1 MSPHASHSDPG
12 DSWES
17 LDRAEVSRQ
26 IRAAVL
32 AAARRPPASRCPAP
46 VAGGR
51 IANLTAAA
59 AIVGSIAFLGPG
71 RDQPFTPQPLPVDP
85 AVSVPVPVEP
95 GRAALQPW
103 PPSSLP
109 RAVDD
114 WAGVASPSDLG
125 VHAGDRS
132 QLDVLLDSMLIT
144 HRVPAGV
151 PFEERVAEVP
161 DPRVL
166 EVMRDIDDSLGGRIE
181 WPNVYV
187 TEGLLDDGVFA
198 RHKSFVGSD
207 GQTASPETNAARA
220 PEDAYGIHLESAI
233 VECELTHGIPQAIS
247 VRQILAHELQHAVSF
262 DNSSALFDAAR
273 GTGMPYGEPGH
284 ETPTADGRADLA
296 QLLLAE
302 MDQRLDAGGPRLNEL
317 PLAERR
323 EVVRE
328 VLTQYLTPIAEPS
341 REQADLR
348 LEVALR
354 DDSYLHQDSN
364 VIWREVRDA
373 RTEAYLHGSE
383 PYDPS
388 VEPFV
393 PTGMEPDQRWIDLT
407 TPLDQLARQ
416 WTEERAERPADSA
429 ERRARY
435 PSLVDDR
442 NYLGA
447 EPTVVVSA
455 SADPEPSDRP
465 STKLVQPG
473 VLPSS
478 RRGQSIADP
487 SLSPDAGGG
496 ADGDRRRRMISMGGA
511 FLPVPVAAPAL
522 AAGSAAGGSSRPAA
536 ERAPG

>member
-1 MSPHASHSDPG
+1 MSPHPSHSDPG

-103 PPSSLP
+103 PPSSPP

-151 PFEERVAEVP
+151 PFEERVGEVP

-166 EVMRDIDDSLGGRIE
+166 EIMRDIDDSLGGRIE

-187 TEGLLDDGVFA
+187 TDGLLDDGIVGHY
-198 RHKSFVGSD
+198 RTPVGSV
-207 GQTASPETNAARA
+207 GQTVPPILNDLRA
-220 PEDAYGIHLESAI
+220 PEDAFGIHLESAVI
-233 VECELTHGIPQAIS
+233 ECELTHGYPQAIS
-247 VRQILAHELQHAVSF
+247 VRQLLAHELQHAVSF
-262 DNSSALFDAAR
+262 DNSSALHDAAQ
-273 GTGMPYGEPGH
+273 GAGMPYQKSH
-284 ETPTADGRADLA
+284 ERATADGRADLA

-302 MDQRLDAGGPRLNEL
+302 MDQRRHVGGPRLNEL
-317 PLAERR
+317 SLTDRR

-328 VLTQYLTPIAEPS
+328 VLNKFLTPIPEPS
-341 REQADLR
+341 REQSDLR

-354 DDSYLHQDSN
+354 DDSYLHEDTN
-364 VIWREVRDA
+364 VIWREVRDVFSD
-373 RTEAYLHGSE
+373 TYVQGVHV
-383 PYDPS
+383 YDTPGN
-388 VEPFV
+388 PFM
-393 PTGMEPDQRWIDLT
+393 PTGIDPAQRFVDVD
-407 TPLDQLARQ
+407 TPLDELAER
-416 WTEERAERPADSA
+416 WTEERAERPVDSA
-429 ERRARY
+429 ERRERY

-442 NYLGA
+442 QYLGA
-447 EPTVVVSA
+447 EPVVVTA
-455 SADPEPSDRP
+455 SAFDPDPVTERSAPRSAGAAVLT
-465 STKLVQPG
+465 STRG
-473 VLPSS
+473 
-478 RRGQSIADP
+478 RGQAGSPPSAAADD
-487 SLSPDAGGG
+487 S
-496 ADGDRRRRMISMGGA
+496 GDTARRRRMIAVGGA
-511 FLPVPVAAPAL
+511 AIPMPAVAPAL
-522 AAGSAAGGSSRPAA
+522 AAGGGGDSSR
-536 ERAPG
+536 APVARSAR